1 MYRKIENK
9 PRMTDNEACEAYPDN
24 YILLQRDNQTT
35 LNQSGVVLYV
45 GDDDNELFS
54 LQVKLPVP
62 SGIVIE
68 GRNISRRLS
77 LGGLVVGT

>member
-1 MYRKIENK
+1 MYRKIENGT
-9 PRMTDNEACEAYPDN
+9 RMTDNEACDAYPDD
-24 YILLQRDNQTT
+24 YILIQRDSQTT

-45 GDDDNELFS
+45 GDDDDELFS
-54 LQVKLPVP
+54 LQVRLPVP
-62 SGIVIE
+62 FGIVIE

>member
-1 MYRKIENK
+1 MYRVIENS
-9 PRMTDNEACEAYPDN
+9 PRMTDNEARQAYPDD
-24 YILLQRDNQTT
+24 YILIQREGINSFE
-35 LNQSGVVLYV
+35 QSGIVLYV
-45 GDDDNELFS
+45 GDDSDELFS

-62 SGIVIE
+62 FGIVIE

>member
-1 MYRKIENK
+1 MCRKIENS
-9 PRMTDNEACEAYPDN
+9 PRMTDNEACNAYPDD
-24 YILLQRDNQTT
+24 YILIQRDNQTT

-45 GDDDNELFS
+45 GDDDDELFS
-54 LQVKLPVP
+54 LQVRLPVP
-62 SGIVIE
+62 FGVVIE